1 MDNQNQPN
9 QDPASQLLA
18 LDKKKKLS
26 QLEMPGQSTA
36 PQAATTVAPEQADP
50 GAPGYTDP
58 DTGETREDEPGAEEG
73 ELYSDYV
80 MPIKSMFQGG
90 LVTAGRI
97 AANKGL
103 NAIKNRMPGKP
114 NDDLAAGE
122 EAPTLDYSTMSN
134 PGPGSSG
141 KILRYGRGGARG
153 QMGAGDTTDA
163 TSGFQNSAGVKV
175 R

>member
-1 MDNQNQPN
+1 MTDTNDQPN

-18 LDKKKKLS
+18 LDKKKKLA

-36 PQAATTVAPEQADP
+36 PTAAPAPAAADT

-73 ELYSDYV
+73 DLYSDYV

-90 LVTAGRI
+90 LVSAGRI
-97 AANKGL
+97 VANKGL

-122 EAPTLDYSTMSN
+122 ESPTLDYAAMDN
-134 PGPGSSG
+134 PAAGPGSSG
-141 KILRYGRGGARG
+141 RTLRYGARG
-153 QMGAGDTTDA
+153 QMGAGNTTDA
-163 TSGFQNSAGVKV
+163 TNGFHSGSGVKV
-175 R
+175 RN